1 MIESS
6 FFTSLIGFFIV
17 LTPLIFFHELGHYYA
32 AKKTGVG
39 VESFSIGFGPELF
52 GYTDKDN
59 TRWKFSLIPLGG
71 YVKMKGELVNVTKEN
86 GQNLLES
93 DTFLKANLFSR
104 FLIVLSGPLA
114 NLVLGMLLIVSLY
127 YFNGRYTSPPIINEV
142 LDTKP
147 AKISGIM
154 SGDKIISI
162 NNKEIKNFSDIK
174 YIVENNPKKN
184 LSFEILRNEKIIFTN
199 VTPIEFY
206 EKKTKRILGRIG
218 VTAAPAELITLSILP
233 ALKFGILDSINMT
246 YEWFKGLKVLLN
258 FEVDKK
264 DVLGPIG
271 IAKISGSSLDRGFAS
286 IIFLMAVLSI
296 NLGLINLLPIPA
308 LDGGYILLF
317 TYELIFGKPLSG
329 SIQLFLLK
337 FGFLF
342 LISLMIIVTAFD
354 LGL

>member
-71 YVKMKGELVNVTKEN
+71 YVKMKGELVNITKEN
-86 GQNLLES
+86 DQNSLES

-127 YFNGRYTSPPIINEV
+127 YFNGRYVSPPIINEV

-154 SGDKIISI
+154 SGDKILSI

-184 LSFEILRNEKIIFTN
+184 LSFEILRNEKVIFTN
-199 VTPIEFY
+199 VIPIEFY
-206 EKKTKRILGRIG
+206 EKKSKRILGRIG
-218 VTAAPAELITLSILP
+218 VTAAPAELITLSIVP

-246 YEWFKGLKVLLN
+246 YEWLKGLKVLLK
-258 FEVDKK
+258 FELDKK
-264 DVLGPIG
+264 DVLGPVG
-271 IAKISGSSLDRGFAS
+271 IAKISGSSLDRGFES
-286 IIFLMAVLSI
+286 VIFLMAILSI

-317 TYELIFGKPLSG
+317 TYELIFGKPLPG

>member
-127 YFNGRYTSPPIINEV
+127 YFNGRYVSPPIINEV

-154 SGDKIISI
+154 SGDKILSI

-184 LSFEILRNEKIIFTN
+184 LSFEILRNEKVIFTN
-199 VTPIEFY
+199 VIPIEFY
-206 EKKTKRILGRIG
+206 EKKSKRILGRIG
-218 VTAAPAELITLSILP
+218 VTAAPAELITLSIVP

-246 YEWFKGLKVLLN
+246 YEWLKGLKVLLK
-258 FEVDKK
+258 FELDKK
-264 DVLGPIG
+264 DVLGPVG

-286 IIFLMAVLSI
+286 VIFLMAILSI

-317 TYELIFGKPLSG
+317 TYELIFGKPLPG

>member
-71 YVKMKGELVNVTKEN
+71 YVKMKGELVNITKEN
-86 GQNLLES
+86 AQNLLES

-127 YFNGRYTSPPIINEV
+127 YFNGRYVSPPIINEV

-154 SGDKIISI
+154 SGDKILSI

-184 LSFEILRNEKIIFTN
+184 LSFEILRNEKVIFTN
-199 VTPIEFY
+199 VIPIEFY
-206 EKKTKRILGRIG
+206 EKKSKRILGRIG
-218 VTAAPAELITLSILP
+218 VTAAPAELITLSIVP

-246 YEWFKGLKVLLN
+246 YEWLKGLKVLLK
-258 FEVDKK
+258 FELDKK
-264 DVLGPIG
+264 DVLGPVG
-271 IAKISGSSLDRGFAS
+271 IAKISGSSLDRGFES
-286 IIFLMAVLSI
+286 VIFLMAILSI

>member
-17 LTPLIFFHELGHYYA
+17 LTPLIFFHELGHYFA
-32 AKKTGVG
+32 AIKSGVS
-39 VESFSIGFGPELF
+39 VEAFSIGFGPELF
-52 GYTDKDN
+52 GYTDNNN

-71 YVKMKGELVNVTKEN
+71 YVKMKGELINFTNKNEKK
-86 GQNLLES
+86 LLES
-93 DTFLKANLFSR
+93 DTFLQANLFSR

-114 NLVLGMLLIVSLY
+114 NLVLGLLLISCLY
-127 YFNGRYTSPPIINEV
+127 YFNGKYITPPIINEV

-147 AKISGIM
+147 AKIGGII
-154 SGDKIISI
+154 SGDKVISI
-162 NNKEIKNFSDIK
+162 NKKKITNFSDIK
-174 YIVENNPKKN
+174 NLVENNPNKN
-184 LSFEILRNEKIIFTN
+184 LLFEILRNDSVIYTNII
-199 VTPIEFY
+199 PAEFY

-218 VTAAPAELITLSILP
+218 VTAAPSELIKLSFLP
-233 ALKFGILDSINMT
+233 ALKFGVLDSMNMT
-246 YEWFKGLKVLLN
+246 VEWLKGLKALFM

-271 IAKISGSSLDRGFAS
+271 IAKISGTSLDRGLNS
-286 IIFLMAVLSI
+286 IILLMAILSI

-317 TYELIFGKPLSG
+317 TYELIFRKPMSG

-337 FGFLF
+337 FGFIF
-342 LISLMIIVTAFD
+342 LISLMILVTAFD

>member
-1 MIESS
+1 MIESG

-17 LTPLIFFHELGHYYA
+17 LTPLVFFHELGHYYA
-32 AKKTGVG
+32 AKKSGVG

-52 GYTDKDN
+52 GYTDKNN

-71 YVKMKGELVNVTKEN
+71 YVKMKGELINFTNEN
-86 GQNLLES
+86 NNTLMES

-104 FLIVLSGPLA
+104 FLIVISGPLA
-114 NLVLGMLLIVSLY
+114 NLILGLLLITSLY
-127 YFNGRYTSPPIINEV
+127 YFNGRYVSPPIINEV
-142 LDTKP
+142 LDNKP
-147 AKISGIM
+147 AKIAGII
-154 SGDKIISI
+154 SGDKIVSI

-174 YIVENNPKKN
+174 NVVENNPKKN
-184 LSFEILRNEKIIFTN
+184 LLFEILRNEKTIFTN

-206 EKKTKRILGRIG
+206 EKKSKRTLGRIG
-218 VTAAPAELITLSILP
+218 IVAAPAELITLSILP
-233 ALKFGILDSINMT
+233 SLKYGVLDSINMSI
-246 YEWFKGLKVLLN
+246 EWLKGLRALLN

-264 DVLGPIG
+264 DVLGPVG
-271 IAKISGSSLDRGFAS
+271 IAKISGTSLDRGLAS
-286 IIFLMAVLSI
+286 IIFLMAILSI

-308 LDGGYILLF
+308 LDGGYIMLF

-342 LISLMIIVTAFD
+342 LISLMILVTAFD

>member
-71 YVKMKGELVNVTKEN
+71 YVKMKGELVNITKEN
-86 GQNLLES
+86 DQNSLES

-127 YFNGRYTSPPIINEV
+127 YFNGRYVSPPIINEV

-154 SGDKIISI
+154 SGDKILSI

-184 LSFEILRNEKIIFTN
+184 LSFEILRNEKVIFTN
-199 VTPIEFY
+199 VIPIEFY
-206 EKKTKRILGRIG
+206 EKKSKRILGRIG
-218 VTAAPAELITLSILP
+218 VTAAPAELITLSIVP

-246 YEWFKGLKVLLN
+246 YEWLKGLKVLLK
-258 FEVDKK
+258 FELDKK
-264 DVLGPIG
+264 DVLGPVG
-271 IAKISGSSLDRGFAS
+271 IAKISGSSLDRGFES
-286 IIFLMAVLSI
+286 VIFLMAILSI

-342 LISLMIIVTAFD
+342 LISLMILVTAFD

>member
-32 AKKTGVG
+32 AKKSGVG

-127 YFNGRYTSPPIINEV
+127 YFNGRYISPPIINEV

-184 LSFEILRNEKIIFTN
+184 LSFEILRNEKVIFTN

-206 EKKTKRILGRIG
+206 EKKSKRILGRIG

-258 FEVDKK
+258 PLKSIKK
-264 DVLGPIG
+264 T
-271 IAKISGSSLDRGFAS
+271 F
-286 IIFLMAVLSI
+286 
-296 NLGLINLLPIPA
+296 
-308 LDGGYILLF
+308 
-317 TYELIFGKPLSG
+317 
-329 SIQLFLLK
+329 
-337 FGFLF
+337 
-342 LISLMIIVTAFD
+342 
-354 LGL
+354 

>member
-71 YVKMKGELVNVTKEN
+71 YVKMKGELVNITKEN
-86 GQNLLES
+86 DQNSLES

-127 YFNGRYTSPPIINEV
+127 YFNGRYVSPPIINEV

-154 SGDKIISI
+154 SGDKILSI

-184 LSFEILRNEKIIFTN
+184 LSFEILRNEKVIFTN
-199 VTPIEFY
+199 VIPIEFY
-206 EKKTKRILGRIG
+206 EKKSKRILGRIG
-218 VTAAPAELITLSILP
+218 VTAAPAELITLSIVP
-233 ALKFGILDSINMT
+233 ALKVGILDSINMT
-246 YEWFKGLKVLLN
+246 YEWLKGLKVLLK
-258 FEVDKK
+258 FELDKK
-264 DVLGPIG
+264 DVLGPVG

-286 IIFLMAVLSI
+286 VIFLMAILSI